1 MKKVNNVSSKKAE
14 NDKKKKNSMTF
25 CGKEDGKE
33 ATNEKVRGI
42 CGEPRW
48 VMAKK
53 SRGPEH
59 FWRVRRAD
67 TDGSTFHF
75 GVEKCA
81 GYSME
86 YFGKSCARRNK
97 SKRPSKRNSM
107 EILAS
112 RYNARLL

>member
-1 MKKVNNVSSKKAE
+1 
-14 NDKKKKNSMTF
+14 MTF
-25 CGKEDGKE
+25 RGKEDGKE
-33 ATNEKVRGI
+33 AINEKKCGI
-42 CGEPRW
+42 YGEHRW

-53 SRGPEH
+53 SSGPEK
-59 FWRVRRAD
+59 FWRVTDPCRRAD

-86 YFGKSCARRNK
+86 YFGKRCARRNK
-97 SKRPSKRNSM
+97 SKIPSKRNAM